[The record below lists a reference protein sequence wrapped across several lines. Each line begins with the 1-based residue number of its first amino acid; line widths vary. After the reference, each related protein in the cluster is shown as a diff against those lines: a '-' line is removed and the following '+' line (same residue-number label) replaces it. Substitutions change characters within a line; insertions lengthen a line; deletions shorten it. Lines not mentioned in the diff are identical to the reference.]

1 MDTDVYSWRVPRELK
16 SDLERQA
23 RIRKTCMGTIAGCNP
38 RRTETARQTIRERL
52 KRRNAR

>member
-23 RIRKTCMGTIAGCNP
+23 RIRKTCMGTIAGCDP